1 MRKGLA
7 IALSAVLLMGL
18 SGCGS
23 EQKPASGTVAQKV
36 AEAPVKEDFKA
47 LTEVKQGQKNVYAV
61 VKAFH
66 NPYWQ
71 EVMHG
76 MKEAAEASHVNLY
89 VGGVL
94 TDGNWETQKD
104 MIKHIEDNK
113 IDGLILGTA
122 DSLRMSEV
130 TKEIRDKKKPVILV
144 DTMLNT
150 QDYDAAFLT
159 NNLQAGAEAAK
170 KMVELLKQNGISEED
185 DITVGIHV
193 SNLSSRTESE
203 RLDSIV
209 ANWYGI
215 APRHWKIDSEYMV
228 NFGDESIGEKLVL
241 DNLNTKQSLKAIFA
255 VNNNCTNITMQ
266 AVMKLGRKDVSV
278 MGFDMSDVV
287 REGIERK
294 EYKFATVMQN
304 PHQMGYQAVKAA
316 ADAMAGKA
324 IAARDVDTGAAV
336 ADEKNLAEMLAK
348 ARK

>member
-23 EQKPASGTVAQKV
+23 EVKPQSGTVAQKV

-61 VKAFH
+61 VKAYH

-71 EVMHG
+71 EVMQG
-76 MKEAAEASHVNLY
+76 MKAAGEAAHVNVY

-94 TDGNWETQKD
+94 NDGNWEVQKD
-104 MIKHIEDNK
+104 MIKHIEDNQ

-130 TKEIRDKKKPVILV
+130 TKEIRDKKKPVVLV

-159 NNLQAGAEAAK
+159 NNLKAGAEAAK
-170 KMVELLKQNGISEED
+170 KMVALLKENGVSEED

-203 RLDSIV
+203 RLDSII

-215 APRHWKIDSEYMV
+215 APRHWKIDSQYMV
-228 NFGDESIGEKLVL
+228 NFGDNSIGEKLVL
-241 DNLNTKQSLKAIFA
+241 DNLHTKQNMKAIFA
-255 VNNNCTNITMQ
+255 VNNNCTNVTMQ

-287 REGIERK
+287 KEGIERK

-304 PHQMGYQAVKAA
+304 PHKMGYEAVKAA
-316 ADAMAGKA
+316 AAAMAGNP
-324 IAARDVDTGAAV
+324 IVERDVDTGSAI
-336 ADEKNLAEMLAK
+336 ADEGNLKQMLDAAK
-348 ARK
+348 K